1 VHGVRSHQRST
12 LSHLSIFRP
21 KKESTEHPLA
31 ARREREVPMRPGS
44 ATRLVSHRPPGLR
57 ARRDRSAP
65 GRVAPYGPTSTAL
78 LAPVACA
85 RAPVYRQRRR
95 RTTRPRPRWI
105 VRVPAAI
112 TRAVGAGRGRWI
124 IGWLISCRRSSS
136 TKDARS
142 GAFIHALSPLLNY
155 CYF

>member
-95 RTTRPRPRWI
+95 RTTPHVLDGSSGSPRQLP
-105 VRVPAAI
+105 
-112 TRAVGAGRGRWI
+112 
-124 IGWLISCRRSSS
+124 
-136 TKDARS
+136 
-142 GAFIHALSPLLNY
+142 ALSVQAGAAGSLAG
-155 CYF
+155 